1 MTTKLTSVGQLAVTH
16 GRPMVISVGSFNRFI
31 NHECRHRMGHPEI
44 VLLSIKWVNLRF
56 ERIDSRWGRFRLK
69 KFKILKLNSPQ
80 NLRLLYKV
88 SKIMKILKFRSTE
101 ADLNAQIRPPQ
112 NDVVSRARA
121 IMRAPIKV
129 IIKQHRFTKKLA
141 CRKYWHLVHQDLR
154 MVFYNRKVHQTI
166 RRHLDMWLLL
176 LLYLQRQL
184 WAVFHFYIW
193 VHKSSQRPGRMTVC
207 SNHDILSICRFY
219 LLWCRDN
226 MLGLRHT
233 LRHHTRF
240 LR

>member
-88 SKIMKILKFRSTE
+88 SKIMKIS
-101 ADLNAQIRPPQ
+101 LNG
-112 NDVVSRARA
+112 S
-121 IMRAPIKV
+121 
-129 IIKQHRFTKKLA
+129 
-141 CRKYWHLVHQDLR
+141 
-154 MVFYNRKVHQTI
+154 
-166 RRHLDMWLLL
+166 
-176 LLYLQRQL
+176 
-184 WAVFHFYIW
+184 
-193 VHKSSQRPGRMTVC
+193 
-207 SNHDILSICRFY
+207 
-219 LLWCRDN
+219 
-226 MLGLRHT
+226 
-233 LRHHTRF
+233 
-240 LR
+240 